1 MLTALAFIFTLGLL
15 VTIHEYGHFQVA
27 KWCGVKV
34 LKFSIGFGKP
44 LFIRKFGKDHTAF
57 VIAAI
62 PLGGY
67 VKMLDERELTQEA
80 ILAEPQIKYS
90 AADLS
95 RAFNRQSVAKRIAIV
110 AAGPAANLL
119 LAITLYWLLMMM
131 GIVGL
136 KPTIGIVAEHSPA
149 AAASLKFGET
159 IQKINGKE
167 VSTWQDARW
176 LLLNESLKNKNVEIQ
191 AISSNQEIHLHQ
203 LDLSNINY
211 DDAKQDILAGLGLS
225 IYQPDIP
232 AFIGDVTKNSP
243 AALADLKTN
252 DLVLSINHSKVKVWE
267 DFVQEIRLHP
277 NMPLAI
283 LVQRYSEK
291 NKSEEIQLTV
301 TPEAITENDKTVG
314 RIGAAF
320 KLEQSELDKLF
331 VTTHYSA
338 FTALI
343 KATEKTYE
351 TAIFSLKM
359 LGNML
364 AGKIS
369 WKGMSGPVSIASYA
383 GQSANLGLKVFIGFL
398 AVMSIS
404 IGVLNLLPIPV
415 LDGGHLMYYMSE
427 IFTGKPV
434 SEAVMVIG
442 QKVGFSLLGF
452 MMILAL
458 YNDIN
463 RLITG

>member
-1 MLTALAFIFTLGLL
+1 MLTTLSFIFTLGLL

-44 LFIRKFGKDHTAF
+44 LFTRKFGKDQTAF

-67 VKMLDERELTQEA
+67 VKMLDEREIAQEA
-80 ILAEPQIKYS
+80 NPAEPQVSYS
-90 AADLS
+90 EAELA

-110 AAGPAANLL
+110 AAGPIANLL
-119 LAITLYWLLMMM
+119 LAIALYWLLMMM
-131 GIVGL
+131 GVVGL
-136 KPTIGIVAEHSPA
+136 KPIVGVVAERSPA
-149 AAASLKFGET
+149 AVASFTLGET
-159 IQKINGKE
+159 IQKINGTD

-176 LLLNESLKNKNVEIQ
+176 LLLNESLKNKSVEIQ
-191 AISSNQEIHLHQ
+191 AVNRNQEVHLHQ
-203 LDLSNINY
+203 LDLSAINY
-211 DDAKQDILAGLGLS
+211 DDTKQDILAGLGLS
-225 IYQPDIP
+225 MYQPDIP
-232 AFIGDVTKNSP
+232 ALVGEVVKNSP
-243 AALADLKTN
+243 AELAGLQTN
-252 DLVLSINHSKVKVWE
+252 DLVLTINNTKVKLWE
-267 DFVQEIRLHP
+267 DFVREIRQHP
-277 NMPLAI
+277 GVP
-283 LVQRYSEK
+283 
-291 NKSEEIQLTV
+291 LTV
-301 TPEAITENDKTVG
+301 LVRRNAEKIKLTITSETISENGKTVG

-320 KLEQSELDKLF
+320 KIEQSKLDQLF

-338 FTALI
+338 FTALV

-364 AGKIS
+364 TGKVS

-383 GQSANLGLKVFIGFL
+383 GQSANLGFKVFIGFL

-434 SEAVMVIG
+434 SEASIIIG
-442 QKVGFSLLGF
+442 QKIGFVLLGF
-452 MMILAL
+452 MMVLAL

>member
-1 MLTALAFIFTLGLL
+1 MLTTLSFIFTLGLL

-44 LFIRKFGKDHTAF
+44 LFTRKFGKDQTAF

-67 VKMLDERELTQEA
+67 VKMLDEREIAQEA
-80 ILAEPQIKYS
+80 NPAEPQVSYS
-90 AADLS
+90 EAELA

-110 AAGPAANLL
+110 AAGPIANLL
-119 LAITLYWLLMMM
+119 LAIALYWLLMMM
-131 GIVGL
+131 GVVGL
-136 KPTIGIVAEHSPA
+136 KPIVGVVAERSPA
-149 AAASLKFGET
+149 AVASFTLGET
-159 IQKINGKE
+159 IQKINGTD

-176 LLLNESLKNKNVEIQ
+176 LLLNESLKNKSVEIQ
-191 AISSNQEIHLHQ
+191 AVNRNQEVHLHQ
-203 LDLSNINY
+203 LDLSAINY
-211 DDAKQDILAGLGLS
+211 DDTKQDILAGLGLS
-225 IYQPDIP
+225 MYQPDIP
-232 AFIGDVTKNSP
+232 ALVGEVVKNSP
-243 AALADLKTN
+243 AELAGLQTN
-252 DLVLSINHSKVKVWE
+252 DLVLTINNTKVKLWE
-267 DFVQEIRLHP
+267 DFVREIRQHP
-277 NMPLAI
+277 GVP
-283 LVQRYSEK
+283 
-291 NKSEEIQLTV
+291 LTV
-301 TPEAITENDKTVG
+301 LVRRNAEKIKLTITPETISENGKTVG

-320 KLEQSELDKLF
+320 KIEQSKLDQLF

-338 FTALI
+338 FTALV

-364 AGKIS
+364 TGKVS

-383 GQSANLGLKVFIGFL
+383 GQSANLGFKVFIGFL

-434 SEAVMVIG
+434 SEASIIIG
-442 QKVGFSLLGF
+442 QKIGFVLLGF
-452 MMILAL
+452 MMVLAL

>member
-1 MLTALAFIFTLGLL
+1 MLTALSFIFTLGLL

-44 LFIRKFGKDHTAF
+44 FYTKKLGKDQTEFAL
-57 VIAAI
+57 AAI

-67 VKMLDERELTQEA
+67 VKMLDERELAQDTSSS
-80 ILAEPQIKYS
+80 EPQPNYS
-90 AADLS
+90 EADLK

-110 AAGPAANLL
+110 VAGPAANLL
-119 LAITLYWLLMMM
+119 LAIVLYWLLMMM
-131 GIVGL
+131 GVVGL
-136 KPTIGIVAEHSPA
+136 KPIVGVVAEHSPA
-149 AAASLKFGET
+149 ADASLTLGET

-167 VSTWQDARW
+167 VTTWQDVRW
-176 LLLNESLKNKNVEIQ
+176 LLLNESLKNTSVEIQ
-191 AISSNQEIHLHQ
+191 AISSNHEIHAHQ
-203 LDLSNINY
+203 LDLSSIKY
-211 DDAKQDILAGLGLS
+211 DDAKQDILAGLGLT

-232 AFIGDVTKNSP
+232 ALIGEVTQNSP
-243 AALADLKTN
+243 AALAGLKTN
-252 DLVLSINHSKVKVWE
+252 DLVLTINNNKVKLWE

-277 NMPLAI
+277 SVPLAI
-283 LVQRYSEK
+283 LVQRNTKEVK
-291 NKSEEIQLTV
+291 LTV
-301 TPEAITENDKTVG
+301 IPESITENDKTVG

-320 KLEQSELDKLF
+320 KVEQSELDKLF

-338 FTALI
+338 TEALI

-364 AGKIS
+364 TGKVS

-383 GQSANLGLKVFIGFL
+383 GQSANLGFKVFVGFL

-434 SEAVMVIG
+434 SDAAMIVG
-442 QKVGFSLLGF
+442 QKIGFVLLGF
-452 MMILAL
+452 MMVLAL